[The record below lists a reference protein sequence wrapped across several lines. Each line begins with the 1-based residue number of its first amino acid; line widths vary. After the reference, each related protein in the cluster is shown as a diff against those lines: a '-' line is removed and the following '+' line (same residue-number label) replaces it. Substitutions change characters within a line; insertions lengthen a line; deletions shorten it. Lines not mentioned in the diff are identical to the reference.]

1 MSIAIK
7 NTKEGQL
14 VDPALVNTDYTNIAT
29 ATNNIDKDFIRT
41 GGVNRA
47 HLAPAMS
54 YGPALIWYAKQ
65 EESSGATGV
74 YNLFAYTA
82 ITHGNDM
89 ELTANQTIKA
99 GDTLR
104 IHGNIFMTEG
114 STGEPVTAVEFKLAF
129 FWDIGAGFG
138 IINSMEYRY
147 SYLARNQD
155 VAGES
160 AYKNRRLG
168 FSHIYIHSGADIA
181 LSKLQCRVS
190 VADPLN
196 TVTFRE
202 TSMFALLQRH

>member
-1 MSIAIK
+1 LSISLK

-14 VDPALVNTDYTNIAT
+14 VDPAPVNTDYTNIAT
-29 ATNNIDKDFIRT
+29 ASNNIDKDFIRT
-41 GGVNRA
+41 GGINRA

-65 EESSGATGV
+65 EEATGATGT

-82 ITHGNDM
+82 ITHGVDM
-89 ELTANQTIKA
+89 EITANQTIKA

-104 IHGNIFMTEG
+104 IQGNVFMTDG
-114 STGEPVTAVEFKLAF
+114 FIGEPVTAGEFKLAF

-147 SYLARNQD
+147 SFLARDQG

-181 LSKLQCRVS
+181 LAKLQCRVS

-202 TSMFALLQRH
+202 TSMLAMLQRH